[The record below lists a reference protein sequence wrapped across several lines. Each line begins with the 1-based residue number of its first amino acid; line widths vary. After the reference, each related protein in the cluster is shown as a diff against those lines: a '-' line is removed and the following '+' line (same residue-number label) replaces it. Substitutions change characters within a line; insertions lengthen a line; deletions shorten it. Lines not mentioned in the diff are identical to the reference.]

1 MSTNEQPSARKDKS
15 WQSELGRSSSS
26 LGLGIQLAGS
36 MLVYVIIGYFVD
48 KWLDTA
54 PWFIVI
60 GSIVGMVA
68 FFFQLARIAKRMSR
82 SSENHGAGDE

>member
-1 MSTNEQPSARKDKS
+1 
-15 WQSELGRSSSS
+15 
-26 LGLGIQLAGS
+26 
-36 MLVYVIIGYFVD
+36 MLVYVFIGYFLD

-68 FFFQLARIAKRMSR
+68 FFLQLAKIAKRMSR
-82 SSENHGAGDE
+82 SSKNGVTDDE

>member
-1 MSTNEQPSARKDKS
+1 
-15 WQSELGRSSSS
+15 
-26 LGLGIQLAGS
+26 

-68 FFFQLARIAKRMSR
+68 FFFQLARIAKRMSG
-82 SSENHGAGDE
+82 SSKSHEAGDE